1 MNLFTNTTLLT
12 DFIEKDKFELESY
25 LDYLFTVA
33 SDQ

>member
-1 MNLFTNTTLLT
+1 MNLYNNTALT
-12 DFIEKDKFELESY
+12 DFIEKEEFELESY